1 MKTQLLP
8 IAFFIFAVTPVLRA
22 ETPAEFKGHQ
32 GLVFGVAFSPDGKT
46 LATASFDNTV
56 KLWDFATGKEKATLK
71 GHTAPVYAVVFSPD
85 GKLLATGGQDNAI
98 RIWDAADGK
107 FLRECKGHSGI
118 VDTLAFSPDGKLL
131 ASGSADKTVKL
142 WNPQDGKEVK
152 ALPGHKE
159 SVYSVAFSPNGQ
171 MLASGSN
178 DTTIKIWDVKGLKEI
193 KMFGTPAA
201 APMKAPPKRKKGEKK
216 KEAKKVEP
224 KKEAPKNQA
233 LEPKEMP
240 EGVTGV
246 LFTPD
251 SKEVLSVGFDKK
263 LHYWDIAAGKEVRK
277 LPPTPDDLFGLAVS
291 RDGKY
296 VATAGYG
303 GSLRV
308 YDIAS
313 GTPVFKT
320 QLPKLVTYCVQFT
333 PDGKAL
339 VTGHERDF
347 AARVTKVVYTAVP
360 AVAKKAPDPQAT
372 FEPRSRPGAGQKLLA
387 QFAGDWDV
395 AKTFYPRKGEP
406 AQQKGTCRQTMIHG
420 GRFLRSEFIFIK
432 GDHITTGEGLIGFD
446 TTTGHFT
453 SVWTDSRATRMS
465 LRHSKAPFNGS
476 EIALFS
482 FSPEDNGKE
491 ARVSRTI
498 TRLEDGG
505 NKIVHRQYSLTP
517 GQPER
522 LVMELI
528 LTRQKTTGG
537 N

>member
-1 MKTQLLP
+1 MKKTAL
-8 IAFFIFAVTPVLRA
+8 IFAIYTLTVPTVVHA

-56 KLWDFATGKEKATLK
+56 KLWDFAGGKEKTTLK
-71 GHTAPVYAVVFSPD
+71 GHTAPVYAVVYSPD
-85 GKLLATGGQDNAI
+85 GMLIATGGQDNAI
-98 RIWDAADGK
+98 RIWDASDGK

-142 WNPQDGKEVK
+142 WNPQDGKEAK

-193 KMFGTPAA
+193 KTFGTAPPPPA
-201 APMKAPPKRKKGEKK
+201 KAPPKKKKGVKK
-216 KEAKKVEP
+216 KDAKKVEP

-233 LEPKEMP
+233 LDPKELP

-246 LFTPD
+246 IFTPD

-263 LHYWDIAAGKEVRK
+263 LHYWDIAAGKEVKK

-308 YDIAS
+308 YEIAS
-313 GTPVFKT
+313 GEPVFKT
-320 QLPKLVTYCVQFT
+320 QLPKMVTYCVQFT
-333 PDGKAL
+333 PDGKGL

-347 AARVTKVVYTAVP
+347 AARVTKLVYTAVP
-360 AVAKKAPDPQAT
+360 VKAPDPQAA
-372 FEPRSRPGAGQKLLA
+372 FEPQSKPGAGQKLLA
-387 QFAGDWDV
+387 QFVGDWDV
-395 AKTFYPRKGEP
+395 AKTFYPRSGAT

-420 GRFLRSEFIFIK
+420 GRFLRSEFVFIK
-432 GDHITTGEGLIGFD
+432 GDRKTTGEGLIGFD

-465 LRHSKAPFNGS
+465 LRHSKDPFNGT

-482 FSPEDNGKE
+482 ASLEEPAKAE
-491 ARVSRTI
+491 RQSRTV

-505 NKIVHRQYSLTP
+505 NKIVHRQYTLTP

-522 LVMELI
+522 QVMELI
-528 LTRQKTTGG
+528 MTRKKSAGAGG